1 MSYNNFED
9 EEYNKLFNP
18 LGEYI
23 GGRNEAGERHGE
35 GETRLGNGD
44 VYQGGY
50 VNGKRHGQGTY
61 SFKNGGRYVGDYS
74 QNKKHGQGTFY
85 YPDGSKYAGSWVE
98 DLREGRGV
106 YTYPNGDTYDG
117 EWQHHL
123 RHGQGVYFFK
133 KNCAKYKGTWVE
145 GNMELAGEYIY
156 TNYRYQGHF
165 INNRPHGPGK
175 FVFDHGCEQH
185 GEYQKN
191 KQDLDAALR
200 WIPKGITTLTSPAPE
215 KEK

>member
-1 MSYNNFED
+1 MSYNNSED
-9 EEYNKLFNP
+9 EEYNKPFNP
-18 LGEYI
+18 IGEYI

-35 GETRLGNGD
+35 GETRLAN
-44 VYQGGY
+44 VYHGGY

-98 DLREGRGV
+98 DLREGHGV
-106 YTYPNGDTYDG
+106 YTYSNGDTYDG

-123 RHGQGVYFFK
+123 RHGQGVYIFK
-133 KNCAKYKGTWVE
+133 KNGAKYKGTWVK

-191 KQDLDAALR
+191 KQDFDAALR